1 MVGIVCLVLSL
12 CLLRES
18 CSVGFL
24 FVFFFYF
31 PLVSMR
37 LCCLLGLSPPPP
49 RTLPF
54 CSPALA
60 YFLYCRFFIL
70 YCIKY
75 FVFYSSYPCDFE
87 SFFFVSRYFFF
98 CSFWVFLP
106 KFGSQILVRLHYF
119 YRIKDL
125 RVGSSSLLGEVV

>member
-24 FVFFFYF
+24 FVFFLF
-31 PLVSMR
+31 PLCVHAFMLFVGALTPPSHPAV
-37 LCCLLGLSPPPP
+37 LQPCTCL
-49 RTLPF
+49 
-54 CSPALA
+54 
-60 YFLYCRFFIL
+60 FFIL
-70 YCIKY
+70 Q
-75 FVFYSSYPCDFE
+75 VFYPILYQVFCFLLFLSLRFWI
-87 SFFFVSRYFFF
+87 FFFVSRYFFF

-106 KFGSQILVRLHYF
+106 KFGSQVLVRLHYF

-125 RVGSSSLLGEVV
+125 RVGSSCLLGEVV